1 MLGQAPYAYAI
12 QEKREEMNRFLQLLA
27 VVVLAWQPAD
37 AIGANFFVDAVAGN
51 DAFTGTSAAAP
62 VGASSAGPWRS
73 LAKVNSASLQ
83 AGDAVYFRCGQSW
96 RGTLRVASSADAA
109 RPIKYSRFGSDCT
122 DVNKPTITAAA
133 AVTGWQ
139 PYSGNI
145 YVANTWFPTYQLF
158 ADGVALRLAQYPNV
172 DYQAQPSAHGMMVTD
187 VTLPPPDYFSSL
199 IDSELA
205 AIADKDLVGAGAHI
219 RVNDYIISDR
229 TVTAFDPVSMR
240 LTLSQQTERP
250 ILANWGYY
258 LDNKLWMLDEPG
270 EFYFDGSNPD
280 QMKVYVYMPDG
291 GPPGSRVIGASN
303 AYGIDATG
311 ATNVIIEAM
320 RVDKTGAGVALS
332 SSVNVVVKICDV
344 SDSYW
349 QGIVAHNARDGTIDS
364 CTVRRS
370 VREGILTG
378 ISTNF
383 KVLNNRVIDSGVIG
397 APVQS
402 RGAISSTGTDVA
414 IKNNHVV
421 NAGYHGIAFGK
432 RSDVANNRV
441 ENACL
446 VLSDCGGI
454 YTGNGAAAGGSI
466 PHNSVVFGNIVTGV
480 YGNRNGRDPAPVFD
494 LTPGIYLDYR
504 TNGVYVAGNTVSK
517 TDMGMFIHAASNNV
531 VTDNTFYDY
540 QTFAIRIKEYLS
552 SRITN
557 NKIQRNRFFGFT
569 NTPAIYLFPAQE
581 DSSGLASFDFN
592 RYSALYAENPAI
604 PDVVKITTYLN
615 GRYADRMLNL
625 PQWRQA
631 GNDTSGTAFDAF
643 GIAPFA
649 YQPVSGVNLL
659 SNGTFDSNAVD
670 WLGYATQGDA
680 TLAWRSDCLAPGCA
694 MLSTGGLSPSGS
706 LVSGVFPVSPGKT
719 YVVSFSNR
727 SGQQAIT
734 STVIPRMAGPRS
746 FDMFQGWFAVT
757 ALDTWQNHS
766 VLFNVPSD
774 LVLQPG
780 DWGGRVDFQAPPN
793 QVLYLDNV
801 RVEEATYTPN
811 TPGDDSALLVNPTGY
826 DGTFSCPDAVSAPA
840 KCDEYVYFDDGN
852 SVAWPVTLG
861 PRKSAIIVWAG
872 NPFRRP

>member
-1 MLGQAPYAYAI
+1 MRRSVVFLVAI
-12 QEKREEMNRFLQLLA
+12 
-27 VVVLAWQPAD
+27 VLAWHSS
-37 AIGANFFVDAVAGN
+37 GALAVNYFVDSVAGN
-51 DAFTGTSAAAP
+51 DAFTGTSATALG
-62 VGASSAGPWRS
+62 GASAVGPWRTLS
-73 LAKVNSASLQ
+73 KVNAALLQ
-83 AGDAVYFRCGQSW
+83 PGDAVYFRCGQSW

-172 DYQAQPSAHGMMVTD
+172 DYQAQPSARGMMVTD

-240 LTLSQQTERP
+240 LTFSQQTERP

-291 GPPGSRVIGASN
+291 GPPGSRVVGASN
-303 AYGIDATG
+303 AFGIDGTG
-311 ATNVIIEAM
+311 ATNVSIEAM
-320 RVDKTGAGVALS
+320 RVDKTGAGIALGN
-332 SSVNVVVKICDV
+332 SVNVVVRTCEV

-383 KVLNNRVIDSGVIG
+383 RILNNRVIDSGVIG
-397 APVQS
+397 SPVQS
-402 RGAISSTGTDVA
+402 RGAISAAGTDVA

-421 NAGYHGIAFGK
+421 NSGFHGIAFGK
-432 RSDVANNRV
+432 RNDVANNRV
-441 ENACL
+441 ENVCL
-446 VLSDCGGI
+446 VLNDCGGI
-454 YTGNGAAAGGSI
+454 YTGNGAAAGGSV
-466 PHNSVVFGNIVTGV
+466 PHNSVVFGNIITGV
-480 YGNRNGRDPAPVFD
+480 YGNRNGRDPAPFYG

-504 TNGVYVAGNTVSK
+504 TNGVYVASNTVSK
-517 TDMGMFIHAASNNV
+517 VDMGMFIHAASNNF
-531 VTDNTFYDY
+531 VTDNTFYDFDTY
-540 QTFAIRIKEYLS
+540 AIRIKEYRS
-552 SRITN
+552 VRISN
-557 NKIQRNRFFGFT
+557 NSIQRNRFFALT
-569 NTPAIYLFPAQE
+569 NAPVIFLFPAEE
-581 DSSGLASFDFN
+581 DATGLASFNFN
-592 RYSALYAENPAI
+592 RYSAIYAENPAI
-604 PDVVKITTYLN
+604 PDIVKITTYLD
-615 GRYADRMLNL
+615 GRYADRLLDL
-625 PQWRQA
+625 PQWQQT
-631 GNDTSGTAFDAF
+631 GNDTSATAFDAF

-649 YQPVSGVNLL
+649 YQPVTGINLL
-659 SNGTFDSNAVD
+659 ANGTFDSSTSNWIA
-670 WLGYATQGDA
+670 YATQGDA
-680 TLAWRSDCLAPGCA
+680 TLAWGSDCPSPGCA
-694 MLSTGGLSPSGS
+694 VLTAGGMSESGS
-706 LVSGVFPVSPGKT
+706 LISGAFPVSPGRN

-734 STVIPRMAGPRS
+734 STVVPRLAGPRS
-746 FDMFQGWFAVT
+746 YDRFQDWYPIT
-757 ALDTWQNHS
+757 ALDSWRTHS
-766 VLFNVPSD
+766 VLFTVPSD

-780 DWGGRVDFQAPPN
+780 DWGGRVDFQVWPN
-793 QVLYLDNV
+793 QTLYLDNV
-801 RVEEATYTPN
+801 RVEEVNYEPN
-811 TPGDDSALLVNPTGY
+811 SPGDDSVLLVNPTGY
-826 DGTFSCPDAVSAPA
+826 DGTFSCPDAVSVPA
-840 KCDEYVYFDDGN
+840 KCAEYVYFDEGN
-852 SVAWPVTLG
+852 PVIWPVTLG

-872 NPFRRP
+872 NPFRRQ